1 LCFLCW
7 RISASAVKNTRGV
20 MNGNPGEKIHT
31 NPTFFS

>member
-1 LCFLCW
+1 MLADFRLG
-7 RISASAVKNTRGV
+7 SKKHRGV